1 MDTII
6 LQEELVIN
14 KIEWNEL
21 GNSLART
28 EEKIFDHLRNGEKER
43 AVKHFHY
50 LLDIENKMRP
60 IRNNLMYVYENLAQH
75 SQEKGK
81 QHEVVHFKEKAN
93 EFYKNSS
100 KRYEKSLKLMGILN
114 RNGIDVKEYLS

>member
-1 MDTII
+1 MNATD
-6 LQEELVIN
+6 LHEELIICR
-14 KIEWNEL
+14 IEWNEL
-21 GNSLART
+21 GNTLDRT

-43 AVKHFHY
+43 VVKHFHY

-60 IRNNLMYVYENLAQH
+60 LRNNLMYVYENLAQT

-93 EFYKNSS
+93 EFYKNSY
-100 KRYEKSLKLMGILN
+100 KRNERSLKLIGILN
-114 RNGIDVKEYLS
+114 RNGIDVQKYLS